1 MNEKME
7 ALMLEVKQVREDN
20 EKLKEK
26 AMKQEDIVET
36 L

>member
-1 MNEKME
+1 ME